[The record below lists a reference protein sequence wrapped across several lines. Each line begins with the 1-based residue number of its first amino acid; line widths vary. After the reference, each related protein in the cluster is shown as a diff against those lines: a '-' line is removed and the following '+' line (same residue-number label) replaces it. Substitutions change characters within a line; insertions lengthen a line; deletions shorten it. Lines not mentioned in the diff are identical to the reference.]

1 MLNLVLERHFTAV
14 MAELY
19 APPPTATQYR
29 DHRDRRD
36 AEQLSQMLGN
46 STTLYVG
53 NLSFWTTEE
62 QIYEI
67 FSKCGEIKRIIMG
80 LDRVKKTPCGFCF
93 VEYYTRSDTE
103 DCLKYVNGTKVD
115 ERVIRVDIDPGF
127 TESRQFGRGK
137 SGGQVR
143 DEHRTDYDPGRGG
156 YGKGAAAP
164 SSGGDGPRGAK
175 RQREREAEPED
186 TGEKKAPAA
195 SNNPRFR
202 ESKGDDEEG
211 GN

>member
-1 MLNLVLERHFTAV
+1 MC
-14 MAELY
+14 AELY

-36 AEQLSQMLGN
+36 AEQLAQLLGA
-46 STTLYVG
+46 STTVYVG

-93 VEYYTRSDTE
+93 VEYYTRTDTE
-103 DCLKYVNGTKVD
+103 DCLKYVNGTKLD
-115 ERVIRVDIDPGF
+115 ERLIRVDIDPGF

-156 YGKGAAAP
+156 YGKGA
-164 SSGGDGPRGAK
+164 GDGERDKERDRDRGRAPK
-175 RQREREAEPED
+175 RGREREGDAEDASAP
-186 TGEKKAPAA
+186 EKKAPAA
-195 SNNPRFR
+195 APAASNPRFR
-202 ESKGDDEEG
+202 ESKEDDDMG
-211 GN
+211 S

>member
-1 MLNLVLERHFTAV
+1 

-36 AEQLSQMLGN
+36 AEQLAQLLGQ
-46 STTLYVG
+46 STTVYVG

-103 DCLKYVNGTKVD
+103 DCLKFVNGTKVD
-115 ERVIRVDIDPGF
+115 ERVIRADIDPGF

-156 YGKGAAAP
+156 FGKGATAP
-164 SSGGDGPRGAK
+164 PPDVRGAK
-175 RQREREAEPED
+175 RQRERD
-186 TGEKKAPAA
+186 GDGEEGGDKKAPTPAA
-195 SNNPRFR
+195 ANPRFR

-211 GN
+211 GR